1 MYHCNVEIYFCGC
14 PDSLYKVAQ
23 QMPPLERFSH
33 MFSGSDVSQLDMV
46 GEADVIFLG
55 IDRMDDA
62 GYEELEKVISHK
74 KKTADIFLL
83 TGKEELS
90 EPRED
95 ILYKVRDIWHTPLS
109 EGGLRFHFL
118 RWQQYFKDKTDLW
131 LVSQYLNQ
139 TIDSVPNLIWYKDKA
154 GSHEKVNA
162 AFCNAVNKT
171 MEQIQGRGHYY
182 IWDLTPDEYAKG
194 EYICMESEYEVMD
207 KKETCIFDEQVK
219 IGNEIRQLK
228 TYKSP
233 LFDIDGTVMGTVGV
247 AMDVTQERLYEK
259 MILNNANTDFLT
271 GLYNRRYIS
280 DFIEKKKGEPLVV
293 YYMDLDNFKHVN
305 DRYGHEEGDTA
316 LKLTSSVLKECMP
329 ESTIA
334 RIGGDEFLA
343 IELGN
348 YSKNK
353 IEEKRRSL
361 QNRLNQA
368 FMENDHLKI
377 VSVSIGIAYS
387 EDGKNS
393 MDQLISEADALMY
406 QEKNQ
411 KKGRIKRED

>member
-33 MFSGSDVSQLDMV
+33 IFSETLSIKLDMV
-46 GEADVIFLG
+46 KKADVIFLG
-55 IDRMDDA
+55 LERMDDA
-62 GYEELEKVISHK
+62 GYRELQKVISHK
-74 KKTADIFLL
+74 KKTADIVLL

-95 ILYKVRDIWHTPLS
+95 ILSYVTDIWNTPLN
-109 EGGLRFHFL
+109 EVELRFHFL
-118 RWQQYFKDKTDLW
+118 KWQRHFKGMTDLW
-131 LVSQYLNQ
+131 LVSQYLNR

-154 GSHEKVNA
+154 GAHEKVNL
-162 AFCNAVNKT
+162 AFCHAVNKT

-207 KKETCIFDEQVK
+207 KKQTCVFDEQVK

-247 AMDVTQERLYEK
+247 ALDVTQERLYEK
-259 MILNNANTDFLT
+259 MILYNANTDFLT

-280 DFIEKKKGEPLVV
+280 DFIDKKKGEPLVV

-305 DRYGHEEGDTA
+305 DRYGHEVGDEA
-316 LKLTSSVLKECMP
+316 LKLASRVLQGCMP

-343 IELGN
+343 IVLGS
-348 YSKNK
+348 YTPEEIEAQRLK
-353 IEEKRRSL
+353 IQKKL
-361 QNRLNQA
+361 DQA
-368 FMENDHLKI
+368 FEEDEHLQI
-377 VSVSIGIAYS
+377 VSVSIGSAYS

-393 MDQLISEADALMY
+393 MDQLVKEADDLMY